1 MAKTALPRKIVRA
14 LALTRPG
21 SGLESGTF
29 KPAITRFMKSLRALR
44 HAFTLIELLVVIAII
59 ALLAALLLPA
69 LASAKERARRVKCL
83 SNLKQTGLALKLF
96 AQDQEGHYPWHL
108 PPSDGGTYGAD
119 AGVAWKNFLA
129 ASAEIDT
136 PKILVC
142 PSDTATRATALDWT
156 VGPNGFQNA
165 VHQGNA
171 LSYFVGLDA
180 YESISYSVVG
190 GDRHLRGG
198 AADTCGSVAPS
209 PGVWATELRI
219 NDNSIRWDN
228 SVHGR
233 LGMIAFNDGS
243 AHMTRD
249 SALRQ
254 TMFDAYR
261 VLTSGIVLTVTG
273 KRPSNHVLVPR

>member
-1 MAKTALPRKIVRA
+1 V
-14 LALTRPG
+14 
-21 SGLESGTF
+21 
-29 KPAITRFMKSLRALR
+29 
-44 HAFTLIELLVVIAII
+44 
-59 ALLAALLLPA
+59 
-69 LASAKERARRVKCL
+69 
-83 SNLKQTGLALKLF
+83 F
-96 AQDQEGHYPWHL
+96 AQDREGFYPWHL
-108 PPSDGGTYGAD
+108 RPSEGGTYGAD

-136 PKILVC
+136 PKVLVC
-142 PSDTATRATALDWT
+142 PSDTASRATAIDWT
-156 VGPNGFQNA
+156 VGPDGFQNA
-165 VHQGNA
+165 AHQSNA

-198 AADTCGSVAPS
+198 VLDTCGSVAPS

-219 NDNSIRWDN
+219 NDNSMRWDD

-249 SALRQ
+249 TALRQ
-254 TMFDAYR
+254 AMFDAYR
-261 VLTSGIVLTVTG
+261 VLTSGIVLTVSG
-273 KRPSNHVLVPR
+273 KRPSNHVLLPR